1 MICYAARARI
11 AWKGGCSGLL
21 LACLGALL
29 PNAPPAA
36 ASDPPDK
43 RLAYH
48 ESAPAWLRAVGSLKV
63 PGQRVTEGRRNH
75 YLEDCSATL
84 VATGGDRQADIII
97 TAWHCL
103 ALYGDLSKPI
113 TFTLLMETEH
123 PLVREARRL
132 ADGGSMHA
140 AWAVL
145 RLATPVPSDRVVA
158 LTLDPGR
165 ADPQRSVAMA
175 GYSRDDGL
183 GRGGER
189 LTYDPD
195 CNITLQQRRAS
206 ESDCI
211 AYRGASGGAVVQ
223 LSARG
228 VPQLTGVLSRGDSE
242 GVSIFVPVSD
252 FRSAVRRFL
261 R

>member
-11 AWKGGCSGLL
+11 AALGGCRSVVLACAGALL
-21 LACLGALL
+21 LAAL
-29 PNAPPAA
+29 PAA
-36 ASDPPDK
+36 ATEPPDG
-43 RLAYH
+43 RLAFH
-48 ESAPAWLRAVGSLKV
+48 ESAPGWLRAVGSLQV
-63 PGQRVTEGRRNH
+63 PGQRVSEGRRSH
-75 YLEDCSATL
+75 YREDCSATL
-84 VATGGDRQADIII
+84 VATASDRQADIIV

-113 TFTLLMETEH
+113 TFTLLMETDR

-140 AWAVL
+140 DWAVL
-145 RLATPVPSDRVVA
+145 RLATPVPRDRVA
-158 LTLDPGR
+158 PLTLDPGR
-165 ADPQRSVAMA
+165 ADPDRSVAMA

-183 GRGGER
+183 GLGGER

-195 CNITLQQRRAS
+195 CKITHQQQRAS
-206 ESDCI
+206 ESDCV

-223 LSARG
+223 ISAGG
-228 VPQLTGVLSRGDSE
+228 VPQLTGVISRGDSE
-242 GVSIFVPVSD
+242 SVSIFVPVSD